1 MNKTDK
7 SKSYVFHRRLD
18 YRYPVITHGKGIWLY
33 DELGRKY
40 IDAVGGA
47 IVANIGHGVKEIAR
61 EVSKLAERVSYLHGA
76 QFTTSN
82 MEEYARELCEVA
94 PSGLNK
100 IYFVSGGS
108 EAAETAIKLARQYHY
123 DSGNKLKYKIIYRQP
138 GFHGNTI
145 GALSISGK
153 ASTRK
158 LQKPL
163 LKNFPHIP
171 APFCYRCFYHKSYP
185 ECELECAW
193 ELEKTIQSEGAK
205 SISAFIAE
213 PVIGASAGA
222 VVPPPEYFPIIR
234 KICNKYNV
242 LLILDEIMSGFGR
255 TGKWFASEHWNCTP
269 DIMIAGKGLSGGLV
283 PLSAVFCKSNIVNTI
298 KKGTG
303 TFVHGFTFGNNPFT
317 TGVGRIVLKYIKK
330 NNLVAQSAKRGKY
343 LLSELRTLT
352 KYDIVGDVRG
362 IGLMTAIEFV
372 EKKSNKKPFHRK
384 AMVAEKILQTALKKG
399 LILYFCIGFVDGIRG
414 DAVMVAPPF
423 IVTED
428 EIDKIIMIFSE
439 TISEVQNSL

>member
-1 MNKTDK
+1 MNKVNP
-7 SKSYVFHRRLD
+7 SKSNVFHRRLD
-18 YRYPVITHGKGIWLY
+18 YRYPAITHGKGIWLY
-33 DELGRKY
+33 DKSGKKY

-61 EVSKLAERVSYLHGA
+61 EIGKLAERFSYLHGA
-76 QFTTSN
+76 QFTTSD
-82 MEEYARELCEVA
+82 MEEYARELCKVT

-108 EAAETAIKLARQYHY
+108 EATETAIKLARQHHY

-138 GFHGNTI
+138 SFHGNTI
-145 GALSISGK
+145 GALSLSGK
-153 ASTRK
+153 ASMRK
-158 LQKPL
+158 LQSPL
-163 LKNFPHIP
+163 LLNFPHIP

-185 ECELECAW
+185 KCGLDCAW
-193 ELEKTIQSEGAK
+193 ELEKTIQAEGAEK
-205 SISAFIAE
+205 ISAFISE

-255 TGKWFASEHWNCTP
+255 TGKWFASQYWNCNP
-269 DIMIAGKGLSGGLV
+269 DIMIGGKGLSGGIV
-283 PLSAVFCKSNIVNTI
+283 PLSAVFCKSKIVETI
-298 KKGTG
+298 KNGSG

-330 NNLVAQSAKRGKY
+330 NNLVTQSAKRGKY
-343 LLSELRTLT
+343 LLSKLQTLT
-352 KYDIVGDVRG
+352 KYEIVGDVRG

-372 EKKSNKKPFHRK
+372 KDKNTKEPFPRK
-384 AMVAEKILQTALKKG
+384 AMVAEKILQVAMKRG

-428 EIDKIIMIFSE
+428 EIDKIIGIFSD